1 MKRLISLLLSVVLL
15 VGLVT
20 VGAVPVSA
28 ESAFEPSDDMIALL
42 KILEGFDRYPRWD
55 YTQWTVG
62 YGTACPA
69 EDLERLK
76 AEGIT
81 VEEAESLLVK
91 HLSGFVKSVNSFNDK
106 YELNMTQNQF
116 DAILLFTYNMG
127 HAWMFRDGTFR
138 SALINGAEGNDL
150 LYAIG
155 QWCHAGGNVLTQL
168 IKRRLM
174 EYNMFINGVYS
185 RTVPDNLCYVIYEMN
200 GGTGAT
206 DVQCYDSD
214 LTDGIRVIPTR
225 EGYVF
230 DGWYTS
236 NTGGTKVT
244 VLDASVRNMTLY
256 ARWILEE
263 EMPSEPKTE
272 PTEPETQP
280 TEPETQPTEPET
292 QPTEPETEP
301 TEPETEPTEPEAKP
315 TEPEETTPV
324 VQGVTVTVTAD
335 NVNIRKGP
343 GTNYGVTNCVKK
355 GAQMTIT
362 EVQTGSGYTW
372 GKFDGGWI
380 ALMYT
385 DYEEKTTEPEETVP
399 PVTEPEPS
407 EPENTSVM
415 GTVTGSDLRIRE
427 GAGTSYKTV
436 GFFQKGDRV
445 EILEQTTVGSM
456 NWGRTEKGWISLTY
470 VKLDETVKEPVP
482 EETTPEQTEPEETQP
497 NQPETTTV
505 TGTVTATELRVRENA
520 GTSYKTLSVL
530 KKGAKVE
537 IYETKT
543 VNGMTWGRISDGWI
557 SLSYVNLDQTS
568 TQTVTMTVNTSCLRI
583 RSGAGTSNSV
593 VGFLYQGAKVEVLET
608 KSVNGTTWARLEKGW
623 VSMDYLK

>member
-263 EMPSEPKTE
+263 EMPSEPETEPTEPETE

-292 QPTEPETEP
+292 QP

-593 VGFLYQGAKVEVLET
+593 VGYLYQGAKVEVLET